1 MSCGDAESA
10 REHYESGALAVLRGR
25 PGLPVGG
32 ALDDGRWGHE
42 APLGTEST
50 ETLLDY
56 GAVALA
62 FDEGNKG
69 HDVSQNLEALLSSLA
84 TPAGAPR
91 ALDVLD
97 LGCAGGRDLLALAAR
112 GHRPVG
118 LDGAPEFVALARAK
132 GPFEVWEQDL
142 CRLALPAARFDG
154 VFANAVLFHVP
165 SAHLDAALAQIWA
178 TLRPGGAFFCSNAHG
193 FGEDKEDFA
202 VFSVV
207 LYFQELYVFQLKFT
221 NWKGFNLKV
230 SACLSQWH
238 CGTWGVLLTG
248 ILTYLLT
255 HLLPGC
261 LTY

>member
-1 MSCGDAESA
+1 
-10 REHYESGALAVLRGR
+10 
-25 PGLPVGG
+25 
-32 ALDDGRWGHE
+32 
-42 APLGTEST
+42 
-50 ETLLDY
+50 
-56 GAVALA
+56 VALA

-69 HDVSQNLEALLSSLA
+69 HDVSQNLEALLSSLTA
-84 TPAGAPR
+84 PAGAPR

-165 SAHLDAALAQIWA
+165 SVHLDAALAQIWA

-193 FGEDKEDFA
+193 FGEDKEGWTRGRTPGTRSWVCWLSEA
-202 VFSVV
+202 SWVRWARAHRRAAPPCTQSIPYPRRGLV
-207 LYFQELYVFQLKFT
+207 LCF
-221 NWKGFNLKV
+221 
-230 SACLSQWH
+230 
-238 CGTWGVLLTG
+238 
-248 ILTYLLT
+248 
-255 HLLPGC
+255 
-261 LTY
+261 